1 MFQKVTYYY
10 NKRRFSN
17 LNADDVEYLPDSQII
32 DVSKGNSTLTLR
44 CIFKADIV
52 DIDGITKDFVYLSGD
67 PLVVENSV
75 VEAIIT
81 ALWDTVA
88 GTLSDG
94 TKVTFGEAT
103 VRADPNFFAIHKV
116 EIVPLK
122 KSIFG
127 KKKKKR

>member
-32 DVSKGNSTLTLR
+32 NVRKGNSILTLC

-88 GTLSDG
+88 GTSADG
-94 TKVTFGEAT
+94 TKVTFGEAII
-103 VRADPNFFAIHKV
+103 RADPNFFTIHKV
-116 EIVPLK
+116 EIIPLK

-127 KKKKKR
+127 NKKKR